1 MIHSELN
8 EMKVSIGSTQNL
20 SLKLTYKTPKER
32 RLSLTKFRKT
42 VLSIKHQALGA
53 ALNEPDSLGSYLLC
67 ELTKVARH
75 YSANSFNGSNACNSF
90 LSKFNQNYSI
100 DLLFGYPSNGRPSGT
115 FGLVVRQL
123 ACLQRGSEQIG
134 SVQAKQTHAL
144 NRLFSSE

>member
-42 VLSIKHQALGA
+42 VLSIKHRALGA

-75 YSANSFNGSNACNSF
+75 YSANSF
-90 LSKFNQNYSI
+90 
-100 DLLFGYPSNGRPSGT
+100 
-115 FGLVVRQL
+115 
-123 ACLQRGSEQIG
+123 
-134 SVQAKQTHAL
+134 
-144 NRLFSSE
+144 